1 MNNTMQFEREG
12 TKTPPRLETAINP
25 GTPIGRLAFLGYR
38 PSLVCTRLKNQLQRN
53 LYLPRSPRRMRDN
66 PKSAAPHRI
75 RRQTEIDN
83 VKHVKKLRPELHQP
97 QIALPAAPK
106 RR

>member
-1 MNNTMQFEREG
+1 MNNILKFEGESPNSSARSDASIFRRG
-12 TKTPPRLETAINP
+12 AITPR
-25 GTPIGRLAFLGYR
+25 TPIWRLAFLGYPYHR
-38 PSLVCTRLKNQLQRN
+38 RALLKNQLQRK

-83 VKHVKKLRPELHQP
+83 VKHIKELRPELHQP
-97 QIALPAAPK
+97 QIAL
-106 RR
+106 